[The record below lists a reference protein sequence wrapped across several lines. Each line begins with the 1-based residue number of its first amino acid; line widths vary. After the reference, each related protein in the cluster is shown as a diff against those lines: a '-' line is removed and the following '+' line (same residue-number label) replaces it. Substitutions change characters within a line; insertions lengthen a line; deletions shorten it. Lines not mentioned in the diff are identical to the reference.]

1 MEDDFKIGRPV
12 CPKGEKI
19 VVYIIEIL
27 GDTFITTN
35 GSYKKEE
42 LESVITVAQRL
53 QREKLNTD
61 WVDEILNKLS
71 EEEE

>member
-1 MEDDFKIGRPV
+1 MADNFKIGSAV

-27 GDTFITTN
+27 GDTYITTG

-42 LESVITVAQRL
+42 LECVRTVALRSI
-53 QREKLNTD
+53 ENNNWTN
-61 WVDEILNKLS
+61 EILNKLS

>member
-1 MEDDFKIGRPV
+1 MADNFKIGSAV

-27 GDTFITTN
+27 GDTYITTG

-42 LESVITVAQRL
+42 LECVRTVALRYIWT
-53 QREKLNTD
+53 N
-61 WVDEILNKLS
+61 EILNKLS